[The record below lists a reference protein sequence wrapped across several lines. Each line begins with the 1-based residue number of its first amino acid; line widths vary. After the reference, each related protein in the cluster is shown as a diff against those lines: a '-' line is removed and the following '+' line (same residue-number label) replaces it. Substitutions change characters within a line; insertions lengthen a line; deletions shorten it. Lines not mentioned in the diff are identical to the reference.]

1 MKNKLILMLCVF
13 VISCNNEEV
22 GLADSISGNDIGNEN
37 GDNNNNNSDDDLSDW
52 SSDTHSNNINPNYE
66 EVFDDENSV
75 RRIDIVFDAEEWDLM
90 LEDMT
95 GLYGDFGQGNGG
107 GPGGGG
113 PGGGG
118 PGGGGFAE
126 ENPIFKPAEVYYNGL
141 QWYNVGVRFKGNS
154 SLSFSWQNGVWKMSF
169 KLDFDEFEDQFPE
182 ITNQRFYGFKQ
193 LNLKNNFDDESQLRE
208 KVAADIFRES
218 GMASPRT
225 QFYEV
230 YVDHGEG
237 PIYFGLYTM
246 VEEPDDSLLKSQFSN
261 DNGNLYKPDGAGARF
276 TEGSFST
283 EYFIKQS
290 NEMESNWSDVESVFE
305 ALHSSNRTS
314 NPELWRSDL
323 QEVFHVDGFLNY
335 LAVNT
340 VIQNW
345 DTYGR
350 MTHNYYLYGNPENN
364 NALTWIPWD
373 NNESLQLGKM
383 GGSLPLDFNGVQD
396 NWPLITYLYADSE
409 YRIIYDNYVS
419 SVINNA
425 FETGYI
431 QSIYSYYSSM
441 IEASVL
447 SEQSGY
453 TFLESPTD
461 FQIAISELM
470 SHAQERASAVN
481 QYLN

>member
-1 MKNKLILMLCVF
+1 MKYKIILILSFLVF
-13 VISCNNEEV
+13 SCDNEEV
-22 GLADSISGNDIGNEN
+22 SLPGTTNGNEIGN
-37 GDNNNNNSDDDLSDW
+37 GDNNNDDGDSNLTDW
-52 SSDTHSNNINPNYE
+52 SSETHGNDIVPNYA
-66 EVFDDENSV
+66 EVFDDKDSV
-75 RRIDIVFDAEEWDLM
+75 RRLDIVIGSEDWDSM
-90 LEDMT
+90 LLDMT

-118 PGGGGFAE
+118 PGGGGFAD
-126 ENPIFKPAEVYYNGL
+126 ENPIFKTAEVYYNGL
-141 QWYNVGVRFKGNS
+141 QWYHVGVRFKGNS

-182 ITNQRFYGFKQ
+182 ILNQRFYGFKQ

-208 KVAADIFRES
+208 KVASDIFRES
-218 GMASPRT
+218 GLPSPRT

-230 YVDHGEG
+230 YVDHGSG

-246 VEEPDDSLLKSQFSN
+246 VEEPDDSLLGSQFEN
-261 DNGNLYKPDGAGARF
+261 DSGNLYKPDGNGARF
-276 TEGSFST
+276 TQGSFAT

-290 NEMESNWSDVESVFE
+290 NELDSDWSDVESVFE
-305 ALHSSNRTS
+305 ALHSNNRTS
-314 NPELWRSDL
+314 NPIIWRADL
-323 QEVFHVDGFLNY
+323 EEVFDVDGFLNY

-350 MTHNYYLYGNPENN
+350 MTHNYYLYGDPENN

-373 NNESLQLGKM
+373 NNESLQFGKM
-383 GGSLPLDFNGVQD
+383 GGSLPLDFSGVND
-396 NWPLITYLYADSE
+396 NWPLITYLYADA
-409 YRIIYDNYVS
+409 IYKEVYDVYVE
-419 SVINNA
+419 ILIDNA

-431 QSIYSYYSSM
+431 QSVYSFYASL
-441 IEASVL
+441 IEDSVMN
-447 SEQSGY
+447 EQSGY
-453 TFLESPTD
+453 TFLESPSD
-461 FQIAISELM
+461 FQMAISQLM